1 MASESGG
8 QGENREQGHR
18 NHFKL
23 LQEEGR
29 SWSGRE
35 PNTLFQNRGDG
46 TFDEV
51 GNVLGVYLRLDS
63 RSAASADFDGDGDLD
78 LAVYNRNNPIIKIYR
93 NDTPGQGRLALVD
106 LRGTDSGTLA
116 AGAQAVLDCDGRRQL
131 RQVEIGSGFLAQS
144 APTLHFG
151 LGGCSRIDSIEV
163 RWPSGG
169 EQTWQDLPVDHLIT
183 LTEGSNDVGTLA
195 LEHRNYNRDDLAPA
209 AGELS
214 APRPDLSFDRVALD
228 RLDGDGGLALA
239 DLDAGTAVLNF
250 WATWCTACVAE
261 MPELEALH
269 RRFGPR
275 GLRVVGVSLDDGRPE
290 EAVRA
295 FLAERGVTY
304 EQVWGDVEQ
313 QRPFTSLG
321 SSPPGAIP
329 VTAVLHQGTVRDVR
343 VGAFDPHAMA
353 ELLAQL
359 LAE

>member
-1 MASESGG
+1 MASESGD
-8 QGENREQGHR
+8 QAENREQGHR

-23 LQEEGR
+23 LQEEGH

-35 PNTLFQNRGDG
+35 PNTLFQNRGDA

-51 GNVLGVYLRLDS
+51 GNVLGLYLRLDS
-63 RSAASADFDGDGDLD
+63 RSAAAADLDGDGDLD

-93 NDTPGQGRLALVD
+93 NDTPGQGHLALVD

-116 AGAQAVLDCDGRRQL
+116 AGAQAVLTCGGRGQL
-131 RQVEIGSGFLAQS
+131 RQVELGSGFLAQS

-151 LGGCSRIDSIEV
+151 LGGCPEIDSIEV
-163 RWPSGG
+163 RWPSG
-169 EQTWQDLPVDHLIT
+169 EKQSWLDLPVNHRIT
-183 LTEGSNDVGTLA
+183 LTEGVGGFQSRA
-195 LEHRNYNRDDLAPA
+195 LEHRNYNRSELAPA

-214 APRPDLSFDRVALD
+214 APRPSLTFDRVG
-228 RLDGDGGLALA
+228 GDGVLALA

-250 WATWCTACVAE
+250 WATWCTACIAE

-275 GLRVVGVSLDDGRPE
+275 VRVVGVSLDEGRPQ
-290 EAVRA
+290 AQVRA
-295 FLAERGVTY
+295 FLQERGVSY

-313 QRPFTSLG
+313 QRPFASLG

-329 VTAVLHQGTVRDVR
+329 ITAVLHRGTVRDVQ
-343 VGAFDPHAMA
+343 VGAFDPEAM
-353 ELLAQL
+353 AQL
-359 LAE
+359 LERLTAE